1 VKRKSRLG
9 AAALAA
15 AALLA
20 CAPAAA
26 HAAVSAS
33 VTDDAGNFATLTP
46 GAPLAIHNLSAQ
58 ALVHVD
64 KDATNGLFSAAVT
77 DQNGATDGL
86 GADCYL
92 AGDDAKLYPDYH
104 GDMGYTLTVTTYAP
118 NDFSCAR
125 PKATYTYAWTVGAV
139 VAIAPPAGPLL
150 ERDATGALVTQALGF
165 SGAPGATTYQVKY
178 ALNGVVQPDG
188 SLGGAVQ
195 DGYIDS
201 TTGKLQLLATKP
213 GTYVVVARAG
223 SAAAFTP
230 WSAPVTLHVLA
241 PFAFIDSFPDAIG
254 PRYTIRGKLD
264 EGSARGGKVT
274 LAAAKGRHGKRFRT
288 LGHGT
293 IDKHGVFK
301 IHITLHRRGVYLFR
315 YTFKGRGT
323 VAGGRV
329 LEAVKISRILS

>member
-1 VKRKSRLG
+1 MKPKSRL
-9 AAALAA
+9 AAGLAA
-15 AALLA
+15 AAMFV

-33 VTDDAGNFATLTP
+33 VTDDAGNFAALAP
-46 GAPLAIHNLSAQ
+46 GAPAALHNMSVQ

-64 KDATNGLFSAAVT
+64 KDATHGLFSASVT
-77 DQNGATDGL
+77 DQNGSTAAI

-92 AGDDAKLYPDYH
+92 AGDDAKLYVDYH
-104 GDMGYTLTVTTYAP
+104 GNMGYSLTVTTFAP
-118 NDFSCAR
+118 NDFSCTT
-125 PKATYTYAWTVGAV
+125 PKATATYTWSVGAA
-139 VAIAPPAGPLL
+139 VAVAAPAGPLL

-165 SGAPGATTYQVKY
+165 QGAPGATTYQVKY

-213 GTYVVVARAG
+213 GTYVVVARAQSG
-223 SAAAFTP
+223 NAFTP
-230 WSAPVTLHVLA
+230 WSAPVTVRVLA
-241 PFAFIDSFPDAIG
+241 PFAFIDSFPDSVG
-254 PRYTIRGKLD
+254 PRYTIRGKLN
-264 EGSARGGKVT
+264 EGSARGGRVT
-274 LAAAKGRHGKRFRT
+274 LAAAKGRHGKHFRT

-293 IDKHGVFK
+293 IDKHGIFR
-301 IHITLHRRGVYLFR
+301 IHVTLHRRGVYLFR
-315 YTFKGRGT
+315 YTFRGKGT

-329 LEAVKISRILS
+329 LEAVKITRILA